1 MKILLRFIKNYTK
14 TGRKRRYN
22 SELLQQIMQ
31 WPENWNTEQ
40 QRQRTMVSAK
50 RRDASC
56 KINIKR
62 NFFHWKN
69 QHAKS
74 TRQQLNKVLRKQ
86 HSNAILIRV
95 FLMRVHF
102 SFSFKFRNMYPHLW
116 VHRYDIVLQMSCSDT
131 SNNFLIAGEN
141 ESHRFKRKY
150 TQMLKHTIALIS
162 QWNNRGCTK
171 SIKIMRH

>member
-14 TGRKRRYN
+14 TGRKRKCN
-22 SELLQQIMQ
+22 SELLQQTMQ
-31 WPENWNTEQ
+31 WPENWNIEQ
-40 QRQRTMVSAK
+40 QRQWTMVSAK
-50 RRDASC
+50 KRDANW
-56 KINIKR
+56 KINTKR
-62 NFFHWKN
+62 NSFHWKN

-74 TRQQLNKVLRKQ
+74 TRQQLNNVSCKQ
-86 HSNAILIRV
+86 HSNAILI
-95 FLMRVHF
+95 FEFFNACTF
-102 SFSFKFRNMYPHLW
+102 SFSFKFRNMYPYLW

-131 SNNFLIAGEN
+131 SNNFLIVGEN